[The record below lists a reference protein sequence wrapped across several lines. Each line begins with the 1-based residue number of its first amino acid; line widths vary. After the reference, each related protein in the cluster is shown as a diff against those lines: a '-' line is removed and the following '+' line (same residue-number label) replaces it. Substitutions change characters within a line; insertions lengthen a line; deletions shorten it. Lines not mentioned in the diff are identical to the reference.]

1 MPVASLAAQACSC
14 SMQAARH
21 GRGRGR
27 VQVRF
32 QLDTETHNPT
42 DVGMCAARQ
51 RYKLATIQT
60 CNNTNMQ
67 QYKLATIQTCNN
79 TNLQQ
84 YKLATIQLGS
94 HSDSTSHCCEPCGP
108 LWLQCTVAVGTLV
121 GAQVPAQGDERAGG
135 GVRQTPQQRMPQRA
149 TSARRGRWR
158 RAACCRSSCSW
169 RTFRWRR
176 TSRSTIRQR
185 RSYADTRRRQ
195 LRTSSGSRS
204 SRPRAA
210 CS

>member
-67 QYKLATIQTCNN
+67 QYKLATIQ
-79 TNLQQ
+79 
-84 YKLATIQLGS
+84 LGS

-108 LWLQCTVAVGTLV
+108 LWLQCT
-121 GAQVPAQGDERAGG
+121 PWAGG
-135 GVRQTPQQRMPQRA
+135 RTGTSTRRRTRWWRYATPQQHMPQRA